1 MATQEKRITV
11 EMLLEEVV
19 PAAVKPPVPQPPPPV
34 TPTVPPVAP
43 KPIVTPPS
51 LTPRERW
58 DLKTLGH
65 VATMGMLNE
74 KGIAYLETLK
84 RKLVPQTGLVK

>member
-43 KPIVTPPS
+43 KPIVAPPS
-51 LTPRERW
+51 LTPKEYRDFRALSHVSS
-58 DLKTLGH
+58 LK
-65 VATMGMLNE
+65 MLNDAGM
-74 KGIAYLETLK
+74 KYLMELTS
-84 RKLVPQTGLVK
+84 KLRV